1 METGIAGHP
10 SKERKQT
17 PSYGKIM
24 TFLNNGGKDLQA
36 SRKMGYIDTT
46 DQESECL
53 QHQKL
58 KDNVINS
65 SRF

>member
-1 METGIAGHP
+1 METGIADHP

-24 TFLNNGGKDLQA
+24 IFLNNGGKDLQA
-36 SRKMGYIDTT
+36 SRKTGYIDTT
-46 DQESECL
+46 DQESECW